1 MAHLMEAA
9 GLEKGG
15 LYRHFESKDAL
26 ALAAFDHAVRLSGR
40 RIRQCVLDGGP
51 SAAGRLLGV
60 AQGMAT
66 SGLDPSV
73 PGGCPLLN
81 TAIEVDDPSLDAENS
96 LYPEL
101 RLRTR
106 RAMNDLLRVVRRI
119 VDEGVASGEFIQDVD
134 ADAEASLLV
143 ATMEGGLLLMRLYD
157 DPAHLRWALQRIED
171 RGVQLTR
178 RSSRRRVPT
187 VPTKRTRSR

>member
-1 MAHLMEAA
+1 
-9 GLEKGG
+9 
-15 LYRHFESKDAL
+15 
-26 ALAAFDHAVRLSGR
+26 
-40 RIRQCVLDGGP
+40 
-51 SAAGRLLGV
+51 
-60 AQGMAT
+60 MAT

-171 RGVQLTR
+171 RGMQLTR

>member
-1 MAHLMEAA
+1 MRSPSRPSTTPSGSAA
-9 GLEKGG
+9 
-15 LYRHFESKDAL
+15 DASDSV
-26 ALAAFDHAVRLSGR
+26 FST
-40 RIRQCVLDGGP
+40 GP

-157 DPAHLRWALQRIED
+157 DPHTCGGRCSVSKIAGCNSPGDPAGDACPRCLPNAHGRAEMS
-171 RGVQLTR
+171 LTHAHVAR
-178 RSSRRRVPT
+178 L
-187 VPTKRTRSR
+187 